1 MGTGRRGVE
10 EVRLDALLA
19 EHLRGLPG
27 KQVGAAAA
35 VVGDDHAPA
44 PPRRAGYAGKRPGP
58 WWPGARC
65 KRFIR
70 LVPRAQHAPH
80 ARGAKTQLCIEA
92 ILNLGV
98 VAADAFQLRH
108 RFRIGSKIL
117 QPLRIA
123 LLNVP
128 WNILLLSLPMR
139 LTNAMARPPEG
150 LSRPPHGCLYY
161 IGFFRYLASAGRA

>member
-1 MGTGRRGVE
+1 MGHGPQGVK

-35 VVGDDHAPA
+35 VVGDDHAPL
-44 PPRRAGYAGKRPGP
+44 RRAGLGMQVSGQALGGP
-58 WWPGARC
+58 AHVVAVHPVGS
-65 KRFIR
+65 
-70 LVPRAQHAPH
+70 RAQHTTH

-108 RFRIGSKIL
+108 RFRIGSKIF

-123 LLNVP
+123 LLNV
-128 WNILLLSLPMR
+128 
-139 LTNAMARPPEG
+139 
-150 LSRPPHGCLYY
+150 HGTSSFYRCL
-161 IGFFRYLASAGRA
+161 